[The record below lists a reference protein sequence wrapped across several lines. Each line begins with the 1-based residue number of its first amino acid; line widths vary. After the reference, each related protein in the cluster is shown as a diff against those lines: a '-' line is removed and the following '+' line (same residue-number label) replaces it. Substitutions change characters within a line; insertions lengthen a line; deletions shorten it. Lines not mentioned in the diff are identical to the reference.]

1 MAFTFKHY
9 GTFTGPNSFDGD
21 YDYDALSRE
30 GFWWND
36 LPIDNTFKIR
46 DLGVLFFNNPSDYLG
61 FYLNGV
67 STSLVTMTRNTSNIP
82 TFIAQIDDTI
92 FNGNIF
98 ANGEVVVNGSV
109 WANEVVFLN
118 GVGDAASYMQTTR
131 SIANSKKSFDILHPN
146 KKGYRLRHVCVEG
159 PESAIYIRGKLSDS
173 NVIQLPEYWKGLIDP
188 ETISVQLTQI
198 GHTQDLIVE
207 KIEWGQKIIVKSGNG
222 TTINCYYQV
231 WADRLG
237 EKLIPEY
244 KGETPNDYPGNN
256 SEFSVSGW
264 DYDRR

>member
-118 GVGDAASYMQTTR
+118 GVGDVASAINNKLDKQ
-131 SIANSKKSFDILHPN
+131 NKGFDIPHPN
-146 KKGYRLRHVCVEG
+146 KKGHRLRHICVEG
-159 PESAIYIRGKLSDS
+159 PENGPIYIRGKLDKG
-173 NVIQLPEYWKGLIDP
+173 NVIELPDYWDGLVDK
-188 ETISVQLTQI
+188 ETITAHLTPI
-198 GHTQDLIVE
+198 GVYQELFVDS
-207 KIEWGQKIIVKSGNG
+207 IEWGKKVIIKNNSGSS
-222 TTINCYYQV
+222 INCYYQI
-231 WADRLG
+231 WAERKFD
-237 EKLIPEY
+237 EKLHVEY
-244 KGETPNDYPGNN
+244 EGESPADYPGNPDLY
-256 SEFSVSGW
+256 SIAGY